1 MKKLLCTLLAI
12 LMLAGVFAACAKKD
26 LGPLWESAAYTEN
39 TELGDGKTTIT
50 LDVVA
55 GDKTVTFTLKTDKTV
70 LGDVLKDNNLVEGD
84 EGEFGLYITSVN
96 GIEASWEKDQAYWSV
111 SKNGEMLMTGVDG
124 VTIANGEKYELT
136 YTK

>member
-1 MKKLLCTLLAI
+1 MKKLLCLILAV
-12 LMLAGVFAACAKKD
+12 LMLAGAFAAGTKKD

-39 TELGDGKTTIT
+39 TELGEGKTTIT

-70 LGDVLKDNNLVEGD
+70 LGDVLKEHKLVEGED
-84 EGEFGLYITSVN
+84 GEFGLFIKSVN
-96 GIEASWEKDQAYWSV
+96 GIEASWEKDQAYWNVTKS
-111 SKNGEMLMTGVDG
+111 GEMLMTGVDG

>member
-1 MKKLLCTLLAI
+1 
-12 LMLAGVFAACAKKD
+12 MLAGVFAACTKKD

-39 TELGDGKTTIT
+39 TELGEGKTTIT

-55 GDKTVTFTLKTDKTV
+55 GDKTVTFTLNTDKTV
-70 LGDVLKDNNLVEGD
+70 LGDVLKEHKLVEGED
-84 EGEFGLYITSVN
+84 GEFGLFIKSVN

-111 SKNGEMLMTGVDG
+111 TKSGEMLMTGVDG